1 MKTLTLSV
9 VVFLAVHLGSAQQ
22 QYHTWS
28 RTWTSGPNMGGGGK
42 IILSGVILLELLNQ
56 MINHFIFLPKIM

>member
-28 RTWTSGPNMGGGGK
+28 RTWTSGPNMGGSGK
-42 IILSGVILLELLNQ
+42 IILSSLIELELLNQ
-56 MINHFIFLPKIM
+56 IINHFIFFPEVM

>member
-42 IILSGVILLELLNQ
+42 IILFGVI
-56 MINHFIFLPKIM
+56 